1 MNLKPYFD
9 KGLKKQ
15 LDLARQIGV
24 VGVVV
29 NQWTSGKR
37 SVPSERCPSVELAT
51 DGVVTC
57 EEMRPDIPWTRIP
70 DATWPHPKGR
80 PLIDPA
86 ARRNSDCAEAA

>member
-1 MNLKPYFD
+1 MDLKQYFA
-9 KGLKKQ
+9 LRHRKQ

-24 VGVVV
+24 VGVLV
-29 NQWTSGKR
+29 NQWQSGKR
-37 SVPSERCPSVELAT
+37 RVPDTHCPAIELAT
-51 DGVVTC
+51 EGVVTC
-57 EEMRPDIPWTRIP
+57 EELRPDVPWTRIP